1 MAERSAA
8 PGRGNIFFCFW
19 SGRAVKESGKKGERE
34 RHHAS
39 RTAVTARID
48 SYKDRQCNAISLCT
62 AMYFRLKKKE
72 RMWRRTKHL

>member
-1 MAERSAA
+1 MDSKNPEDPKDPKDPDLDFAKAA
-8 PGRGNIFFCFW
+8 SPRKARGRT
-19 SGRAVKESGKKGERE
+19 RE
-34 RHHAS
+34 RG
-39 RTAVTARID
+39 VTARID